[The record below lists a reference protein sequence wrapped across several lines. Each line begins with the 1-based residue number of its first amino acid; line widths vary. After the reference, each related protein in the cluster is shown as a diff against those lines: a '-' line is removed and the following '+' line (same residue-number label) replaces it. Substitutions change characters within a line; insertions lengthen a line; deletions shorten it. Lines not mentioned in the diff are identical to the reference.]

1 MRAFPIIA
9 GLGVTLTLLACAPE
23 QTAEQKA
30 AADAADIAAVERA
43 QQVPPEP
50 INPQTIAF
58 ADIEKHDLFG
68 ASCAFVPETSGTD
81 PVLLA
86 MERAGWMKI
95 KGEMIRFAPD
105 AGSAALPLGARGRY
119 TGAKYAFTL
128 DIAEGE
134 GRQSGSETTD
144 FPARLVVSDE
154 RDQVAYEANGT
165 AQCGS

>member
-1 MRAFPIIA
+1 MRALPIIA
-9 GLGVTLTLLACAPE
+9 SLGATLTLVACAPE

-50 INPQTIAF
+50 IDPQPIAF
-58 ADIEKHDLFG
+58 ADIEKNDVFG
-68 ASCAFVPETSGTD
+68 ASCSFIPETGGTD
-81 PVLLA
+81 PIVLA

-95 KGEMIRFAPD
+95 KGEMMRFAPD

-119 TGAKYAFTL
+119 TGTKYAYTL

-134 GRQSGSETTD
+134 GKQAGSETMD
-144 FPARLVVSDE
+144 FPARFVVTDE
-154 RDQVAYEANGT
+154 RDQIAYEANGT